1 MINGTWIEDRVGISG
16 IAYRVSKHASDP
28 QLLVRRP
35 ADVADSGRIAIIII
49 GARVLGVEPAGADRI
64 IKIVDLAVALAPFAE
79 RVVRSAFGSNH
90 CAWSFCA
97 LFREDLNDSCKCA
110 RSVDRALRPAYNLNP
125 VDVIRRDVGEV
136 HRAR

>member
-49 GARVLGVEPAGADRI
+49 GGRVLGVQPAGAGRI
-64 IKIVDLAVALAPFAE
+64 IKTVALAVAPRPFAE
-79 RVVRSAFGSNH
+79 RSVRRAVGRDPSG
-90 CAWSFCA
+90 
-97 LFREDLNDSCKCA
+97 LNA
-110 RSVDRALRPAYNLNP
+110 RA
-125 VDVIRRDVGEV
+125 VIRGR
-136 HRAR
+136 